1 MQHPRR
7 SDLIVCACLYD
18 SVMDPYEI
26 NRIGLIG
33 LFNFGHGCVPLPAY
47 ITCKQMR
54 KERTNKQIF
63 VTMTHVNICPTS
75 ETLSTRTSFVKRS

>member
-18 SVMDPYEI
+18 SVMDPCEI
-26 NRIGLIG
+26 SRIGLIG

-47 ITCKQMR
+47 ITCK
-54 KERTNKQIF
+54 
-63 VTMTHVNICPTS
+63 
-75 ETLSTRTSFVKRS
+75 